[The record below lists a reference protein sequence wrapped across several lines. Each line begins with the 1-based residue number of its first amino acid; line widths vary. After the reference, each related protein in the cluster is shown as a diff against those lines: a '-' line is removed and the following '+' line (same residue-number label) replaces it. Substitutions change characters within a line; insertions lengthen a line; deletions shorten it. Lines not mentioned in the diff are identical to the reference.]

1 MTGMPMS
8 HYDISHAF
16 RGDLIRVNLLTLL
29 AILLIV
35 TVSFRSFGLPA
46 LIVFVIEG
54 AIWITM
60 GFSCLI
66 GEPVFFISYLICLSI
81 QMGATIDYGIL
92 VSDHYRSV
100 RRKGSPP
107 PMR

>member
-1 MTGMPMS
+1 MS

-35 TVSFRSFGLPA
+35 VLSFRALLLP
-46 LIVFVIEG
+46 LILVFVIEG
-54 AIWITM
+54 AIWISM
-60 GFSCLI
+60 GFSRI
-66 GEPVFFISYLICLSI
+66 FGQPVFFISYLICLSI

-92 VSDHYRSV
+92 
-100 RRKGSPP
+100 
-107 PMR
+107 